1 VEGVGSAALISMAL
15 AHAYEEDEVGPELRR
30 IYAEL
35 RTNFDLPFVPTLFKS
50 LAAVPP
56 YLKGVWRDLGPI
68 AASREFQAASAALDE
83 FVRAQAIGGAWRLRD
98 QERMLA
104 EQKISTA
111 DMPVLAGVVGIFV
124 RALPRLLLFSRLMQ
138 CGYHG
143 GQKGR
148 VSSGKQAPALS
159 RLITLHVPNEREASL
174 RVWLIYADIRRT
186 LKTKNVMSLYR
197 ALSPFPNYLA
207 SAWMDSKSVLG
218 DKSFIR
224 ASDEVSHRAD
234 ALLRGIPV
242 SDHEKM
248 FKDLSPEQWH
258 EVREA
263 VDDFVR
269 TVGSLALLT
278 VVWRRSFYDVK
289 AVKAA

>member
-1 VEGVGSAALISMAL
+1 MAL
-15 AHAYEEDEVGPELRR
+15 ARAYEENEVGSELRR

-35 RTNFDLPFVPTLFKS
+35 RTNFDLPFVPTLFKNV
-50 LAAVPP
+50 AAVPP
-56 YLKGVWRDLGPI
+56 YLKGMWRDLGPI
-68 AASREFQAASAALDE
+68 AASREFHAASAALDD

-104 EQKISTA
+104 EQKISTN

-138 CGYHG
+138 SGYHG

-186 LKTKNVMSLYR
+186 MKTKNVMSLYR
-197 ALSPFPNYLA
+197 ALSPFPSYLA
-207 SAWMDSKSVLG
+207 SAWMDSKSVLA
-218 DKSFIR
+218 DKSFQH
-224 ASDEVSHRAD
+224 ASEEVSQRAV

-242 SDHEKM
+242 RDHEEILRE
-248 FKDLSPEQWH
+248 LSSDQAR
-258 EVREA
+258 EVRET

-269 TVGSLALLT
+269 TVPALALLS
-278 VVWRRSFYDVK
+278 VVWRRSFYDAKV
-289 AVKAA
+289 VRAA

>member
-1 VEGVGSAALISMAL
+1 MSVGSPALIPMAL
-15 AHAYEEDEVGPELRR
+15 ARAYEENEVGPELRR

-68 AASREFQAASAALDE
+68 AASREFHAASAALDE

-186 LKTKNVMSLYR
+186 MRTKSVMSLYR
-197 ALSPFPNYLA
+197 ALSPFPSYLA
-207 SAWMDSKSVLG
+207 SAWMDSKSVLN
-218 DKSFIR
+218 DKSFQR
-224 ASDEVSHRAD
+224 ASEEVSQRAT

-242 SDHEKM
+242 RNHEEIL
-248 FKDLSPEQWH
+248 KDLSPEQAR
-258 EVREA
+258 EVRETI
-263 VDDFVR
+263 DEFVR
-269 TVGSLALLT
+269 TIPSLALLT
-278 VVWRRSFYDVK
+278 VAWRRSFYDAK
-289 AVKAA
+289 STRAA